1 MSTTTNDAVYTILK
15 ELLFIVLDVTGS
27 DDTVPEDNI
36 PDKVLLRV
44 PLATKIYL
52 SLTRSLEC
60 STRCGNVILA
70 LFFRT
75 TTDVWPLH
83 QHHHPQSIC
92 IIVSGEKN
100 CYTISKISPT
110 MYKILS
116 SFNKIE
122 DALPEDKEEQQD
134 SDSP

>member
-1 MSTTTNDAVYTILK
+1 

-36 PDKVLLRV
+36 LDKVLLRV

-75 TTDVWPLH
+75 TSRADVWPIRPFASASPSTIYMHNCVTNNRGRKIVVLYRKS
-83 QHHHPQSIC
+83 QS
-92 IIVSGEKN
+92 G
-100 CYTISKISPT
+100 SPA

>member
-1 MSTTTNDAVYTILK
+1 
-15 ELLFIVLDVTGS
+15 
-27 DDTVPEDNI
+27 
-36 PDKVLLRV
+36 
-44 PLATKIYL
+44 ATKIYL

-75 TTDVWPLH
+75 TSRADVWPIRPFASASLSNNRGRKIVVLYRKS
-83 QHHHPQSIC
+83 QS
-92 IIVSGEKN
+92 G
-100 CYTISKISPT
+100 SPA

-134 SDSP
+134 SD

>member
-1 MSTTTNDAVYTILK
+1 NTNTSITTNDAVYTILK

-36 PDKVLLRV
+36 LDKVLLRV
-44 PLATKIYL
+44 PLRA
-52 SLTRSLEC
+52 
-60 STRCGNVILA
+60 
-70 LFFRT
+70 
-75 TTDVWPLH
+75 DVWPIRPFASASPSTIYMHNCVTNNRGRKIVVLYRKS
-83 QHHHPQSIC
+83 QS
-92 IIVSGEKN
+92 G
-100 CYTISKISPT
+100 SPA